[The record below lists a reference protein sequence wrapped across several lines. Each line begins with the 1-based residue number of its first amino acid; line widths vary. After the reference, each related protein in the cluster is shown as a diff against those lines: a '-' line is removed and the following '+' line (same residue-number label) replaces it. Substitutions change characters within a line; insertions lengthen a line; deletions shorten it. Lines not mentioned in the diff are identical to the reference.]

1 MSENLT
7 LKIYDILESRILSDY
22 YSDEYY
28 LKEKEISEEFNVSR
42 TPVREALQ
50 LLESNYL
57 IKHSGSNKGYI
68 VCKFNTG
75 DMINIYDLR
84 EILESFSA
92 KLCAN
97 NISEE
102 KLLQLN
108 EILILEEFYI
118 KNYNL
123 EKIVYYDNKFHN
135 AIHSQSNNVFLE
147 RMLNQLH
154 HYTLHYR
161 EKSYKSEERAKLSFC
176 EHKQIFLAIRDKN
189 PALAEKMMADHI
201 KNAKEYMIKIKT
213 AG

>member
-7 LKIYDILESRILSDY
+7 LKLFDILESRILSDY
-22 YSDEYY
+22 YDDEYY
-28 LKEKEISEEFNVSR
+28 LKEKDISEEFNVSR

-57 IKHSGSNKGYI
+57 IKHSGSNKGYM
-68 VCKFNTG
+68 VCKLNTD
-75 DMINIYDLR
+75 DMVNIYDLR

-92 KLCAN
+92 KLCAK

-123 EKIVYYDNKFHN
+123 EK
-135 AIHSQSNNVFLE
+135 
-147 RMLNQLH
+147 M
-154 HYTLHYR
+154 HYR
-161 EKSYKSEERAKLSFC
+161 EKSYKSKERAELSFY
-176 EHKQIFLAIRDKN
+176 EHKQIFLAIQSKDS
-189 PALAEKMMADHI
+189 LSSEKMMARHI
-201 KNAKEYMIKIKT
+201 NNAKEYMIKT
-213 AG
+213 TG

>member
-7 LKIYDILESRILSDY
+7 LKLFDILESRILSDY
-22 YSDEYY
+22 YDDEYY
-28 LKEKEISEEFNVSR
+28 LKEKDISEEFNVSR

-57 IKHSGSNKGYI
+57 IKHSGSNKGYM
-68 VCKFNTG
+68 VCKLNTD
-75 DMINIYDLR
+75 DMVNIYDLR

-92 KLCAN
+92 KLCAK

-135 AIHSQSNNVFLE
+135 TIHSQSNNIFLE

-154 HYTLHYR
+154 HYTMHYR
-161 EKSYKSEERAKLSFC
+161 EKSYKSKERAELSFY
-176 EHKQIFLAIRDKN
+176 EHKQIFLAIQSKDSLSSEN
-189 PALAEKMMADHI
+189 MMARHI
-201 KNAKEYMIKIKT
+201 NNAKEYMIKT
-213 AG
+213 TG